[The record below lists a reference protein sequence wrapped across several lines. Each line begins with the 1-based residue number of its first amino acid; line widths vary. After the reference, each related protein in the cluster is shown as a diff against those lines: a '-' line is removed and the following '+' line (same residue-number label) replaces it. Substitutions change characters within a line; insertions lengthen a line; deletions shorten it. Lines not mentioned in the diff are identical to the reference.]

1 MNWWLII
8 AIECHTPGCDN
19 VLTPEGVK
27 FLDEINTMVED
38 DPTWKQV
45 CLLDEKGDCAH
56 DNAVGGVTSKGSFV
70 DVLKLGLGDDISE
83 ITQFAIDFALFG
95 LAN

>member
-8 AIECHTPGCDN
+8 AIECQTPGCDN

-38 DPTWKQV
+38 DPTWK
-45 CLLDEKGDCAH
+45 
-56 DNAVGGVTSKGSFV
+56 
-70 DVLKLGLGDDISE
+70 
-83 ITQFAIDFALFG
+83 
-95 LAN
+95 